1 MNSGLDV
8 AALSLE
14 NSEGLSLMSVFV
26 LDLLC
31 GCLESMRSW
40 ACLDANKEKT
50 VS

>member
-1 MNSGLDV
+1 MNSRLDV

-31 GCLESMRSW
+31 GRLLGR
-40 ACLDANKEKT
+40 A
-50 VS
+50 